1 MRHVVVLMMLGA
13 TGCTQVVLDNLRD
26 VASVDAELEVLGL
39 DAVTIDAPEGDL
51 VVVGDGAEGMVVL
64 DLVLRSDRPIY
75 DGFDTPALDSIEVTV
90 RSQAVTGA
98 FVTFAV
104 GDDFPEYVL
113 EGTIHVPPGM
123 AVSVTD
129 GSGDLDVSDVGNLD
143 VVDDDG
149 DLSVRNITGDVT
161 IDDGSGDITVMG
173 VSGSVRID
181 DGSGDITLSDV
192 GSYEIRS
199 DTSGDVTG
207 P

>member
-1 MRHVVVLMMLGA
+1 MRRLLALMWLGM
-13 TGCTQVVLDNLRD
+13 TGCTQVVLDTLRD
-26 VASVDAELEVLGL
+26 VASVDADLEVLGL

-51 VVVGDGAEGMVVL
+51 VVVGDGDAGMVVL
-64 DLVLRSDRPIY
+64 DLVLRSNRPVY

-90 RSQAVTGA
+90 RSQDVTGA
-98 FVTFAV
+98 YVTFAV

-123 AVSVTD
+123 AVSITD
-129 GSGDLDVSDVGNLD
+129 GAGDLEVSDVGDLDV
-143 VVDDDG
+143 VDADG
-149 DLSVRNITGDVT
+149 DLSVRDITGDVT
-161 IDDGSGDITVMG
+161 IDDGDGDITVMG

-181 DGSGDITLSDV
+181 DGAGDITLSDV

-199 DTSGDVTG
+199 DTSGDVTA